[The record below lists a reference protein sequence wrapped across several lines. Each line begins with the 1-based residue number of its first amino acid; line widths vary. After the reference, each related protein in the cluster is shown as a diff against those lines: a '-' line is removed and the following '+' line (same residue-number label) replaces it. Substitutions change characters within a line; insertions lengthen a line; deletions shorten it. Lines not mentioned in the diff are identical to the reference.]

1 MHYFNLGNKVLF
13 KIDFKKICNDINIVL
28 VNLKVTAHH

>member
-28 VNLKVTAHH
+28 VKVTAHH